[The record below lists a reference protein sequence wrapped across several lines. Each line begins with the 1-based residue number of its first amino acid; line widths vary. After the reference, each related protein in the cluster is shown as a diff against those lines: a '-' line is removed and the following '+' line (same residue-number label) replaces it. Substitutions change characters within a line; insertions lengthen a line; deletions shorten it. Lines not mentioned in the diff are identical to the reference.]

1 MSESLPSSKPCPKC
15 GEMMTEESAT
25 GLCPVCLMSLAM
37 NWTAQTQPVPPPPK
51 VLTPE
56 ELAPHFPQLEVLELI
71 GRGGM
76 GVVYKAKQ
84 KSLNRFVAL
93 KLLSPD
99 TEKDDS
105 FSKRFAKEAQAL
117 AKMDHPN
124 IVTVYDFGES
134 GGFFY
139 LLMEYVDGVNLRQ
152 AMRAERLTPAQA
164 LAIVPPVCEAL
175 QYAHEH
181 GIVHRDIKPENLLM
195 NKQGRVK
202 IADFGIAKIIAQ
214 PAADDD
220 SRFAPDGISG
230 DTISAGTPQYM
241 APEQRQTAGKTDHRS
256 DIYSLGVVLYELLT
270 GELPGAALQ
279 PPSRRIQVDVKL
291 DEIVLRA
298 LEVKPEMRFQT
309 AGEMR
314 TQLAEVRLAGDT
326 AAAASTPAPGE
337 KGRLGTMV
345 LWTIGALA
353 VLFALTSITRALI
366 LSTRPP
372 SRAPSATKVTK
383 VTERMEAEAPALL
396 TGPQEVKLTFFKDGG
411 YDKTRSYRP
420 IPLYTRAE
428 RPTAVQ
434 RIPDGV
440 TEAYYGQLK
449 MGPPQSRTTIT
460 VLIDEI
466 PEQSPRIYVDT
477 NANGDL
483 TDDPATVNHN
493 TSPTGTLSFSGHGWV
508 DLPYG
513 PMTQGV
519 RLNMHTIV
527 RQPAYPPRPKYPP
540 TLIYHLDSYCAGE
553 VPLTDGR
560 AMKVLLKD
568 ADSDGDFTTEPMLY
582 VDTEDGDGYSSR
594 KGIFKA
600 MDAVQILGTRYEI
613 KNLTPTGESF
623 TWDKSSV
630 PLLAEPEEKVI
641 EPPFELS
648 LVQVKATPGPGLL
661 AAGMVAPAFDALA
674 VDRRPIRF
682 PFAYKG
688 KVVLLDFWSTWCGPC
703 LKEIPHLKTAYQRH
717 HAEGLEIIGISLDQ
731 DESLLK
737 LLPFLRDNQMTWPQI
752 CEGQSFSS
760 SLCRLYKISGIPAA
774 YLIDGDTGIILATQ
788 LRGETLLEEVAK
800 ALDRKRK
807 LVK

>member
-1 MSESLPSSKPCPKC
+1 
-15 GEMMTEESAT
+15 MTEESAT

-37 NWTAQTQPVPPPPK
+37 NWTAQTQLVAPPLT

-99 TEKDDS
+99 TEKDGS

-220 SRFAPDGISG
+220 SRFAPAGISG
-230 DTISAGTPQYM
+230 ETISAGTPQYM
-241 APEQRQTAGKTDHRS
+241 APEQRLAAAKTDHRS

-279 PPSRRIQVDVKL
+279 APSKRIQVDVKL

-298 LEVKPEMRFQT
+298 LELRPEMRYQT

-314 TQLAEVRLAGDT
+314 TQLAEVRLASDATASPSTPVSSRNASQRKVFLWGIG
-326 AAAASTPAPGE
+326 AAALIILLLA
-337 KGRLGTMV
+337 GRKL
-345 LWTIGALA
+345 LL
-353 VLFALTSITRALI
+353 
-366 LSTRPP
+366 P
-372 SRAPSATKVTK
+372 SRPLPQVATMSQMTAE
-383 VTERMEAEAPALL
+383 TEPPRLL
-396 TGPQEVKLTFFKDGG
+396 TGPQKVKLTYFKEGG
-411 YDKTRSYRP
+411 YDKTQSYRP
-420 IPLYTRAE
+420 NVLRMLPIKPETVTR
-428 RPTAVQ
+428 Q
-434 RIPDGV
+434 PDGL

-449 MGPPQSRTTIT
+449 MGPSQSPITIT

-466 PEQSPRIYVDT
+466 PERSPRIYVDT

-483 TDDPATVNHN
+483 TDDPVTENNN

-508 DLPYG
+508 NLPYG

-527 RQPAYPPRPKYPP
+527 RQPAYPPRPKHPP
-540 TLIYHLDSYCAGE
+540 TLIYHLDGYCAGE
-553 VPLTDGR
+553 VLLTNGR
-560 AMKVLLKD
+560 AMKVILKD
-568 ADSDGDFTTEPMLY
+568 ANSDGDFTTEPMLY
-582 VDTEDGDGYSSR
+582 VDTGDGR
-594 KGIFKA
+594 RIF
-600 MDAVQILGTRYEI
+600 VT
-613 KNLTPTGESF
+613 
-623 TWDKSSV
+623 
-630 PLLAEPEEKVI
+630 
-641 EPPFELS
+641 
-648 LVQVKATPGPGLL
+648 
-661 AAGMVAPAFDALA
+661 
-674 VDRRPIRF
+674 
-682 PFAYKG
+682 
-688 KVVLLDFWSTWCGPC
+688 
-703 LKEIPHLKTAYQRH
+703 
-717 HAEGLEIIGISLDQ
+717 
-731 DESLLK
+731 
-737 LLPFLRDNQMTWPQI
+737 
-752 CEGQSFSS
+752 
-760 SLCRLYKISGIPAA
+760 
-774 YLIDGDTGIILATQ
+774 
-788 LRGETLLEEVAK
+788 
-800 ALDRKRK
+800 
-807 LVK
+807 

>member
-1 MSESLPSSKPCPKC
+1 
-15 GEMMTEESAT
+15 MTEESAT

-37 NWTAQTQPVPPPPK
+37 NWTAQTQPVAPPLK

-84 KSLNRFVAL
+84 KSLNRYVAL
-93 KLLSPD
+93 KLLAPD
-99 TEKDDS
+99 SKKDGS
-105 FSKRFAKEAQAL
+105 FAGRFAKEAQAL

-152 AMRAERLTPAQA
+152 AMRAEKFTPEQA

-202 IADFGIAKIIAQ
+202 IADFGIAKIIAH

-220 SRFAPDGISG
+220 SRFAPGGATG
-230 DTISAGTPQYM
+230 DTVSAGTPQYM
-241 APEQRQTAGKTDHRS
+241 APEQRQADAKTDHRS

-270 GELPGAALQ
+270 GELPGATLQ
-279 PPSRRIQVDVKL
+279 PLSKRIQVDVKL

-298 LEVKPEMRFQT
+298 LEVRPEMRYQT

-314 TQLAEVRLAGDT
+314 TQLAEVRLAGDG
-326 AAAASTPAPGE
+326 AASASIPVQNRKSRRLASVLWGAASAAALVFILLAARKLLLPSRPLPRVAAASQMTA
-337 KGRLGTMV
+337 KTD
-345 LWTIGALA
+345 
-353 VLFALTSITRALI
+353 S
-366 LSTRPP
+366 PP
-372 SRAPSATKVTK
+372 LP
-383 VTERMEAEAPALL
+383 
-396 TGPQEVKLTFFKDGG
+396 TGPQEVKLTYFKEGG

-420 IPLYTRAE
+420 NTLRTLPDKPANVTRLPE
-428 RPTAVQ
+428 
-434 RIPDGV
+434 GL

-449 MGPPQSRTTIT
+449 MGPTQSRTAIT
-460 VLIDEI
+460 VLIDDI
-466 PEQSPRIYVDT
+466 PEKSPRIFVDT

-483 TDDPATVNHN
+483 TDDPPAQNNN
-493 TSPTGTLSFSGHGWV
+493 TSPTGTLTFSGHGWV

-519 RLNMHTIV
+519 RLNMRTMV
-527 RQPAYPPRPKYPP
+527 RQPSYPPRPKAAPM
-540 TLIYHLDSYCAGE
+540 LVYHLDCFSEGE
-553 VPLTDGR
+553 VRLADGR
-560 AMKVLLKD
+560 AVKVLLKD
-568 ADSDGDFTTEPMLY
+568 ANSDGDFTTDPMLY
-582 VDTEDGDGYSSR
+582 ADLGDGSGYSAR
-594 KGIFKA
+594 KGVFRA
-600 MDAVQILGTRYEI
+600 LDAIQILGSQYEI
-613 KNLTPTGESF
+613 RNLSPTGESF
-623 TWDKSSV
+623 TWIKSSA
-630 PLLAEPEEKVI
+630 PILAEPEAKVI
-641 EPPFELS
+641 TPPFELS
-648 LVQVKATPGPGLL
+648 LVQAKATPGPGLL
-661 AAGMVAPAFDALA
+661 AAGMEAPAFDALA

-703 LKEIPHLKTAYQRH
+703 LKEIPYLKATYQKH
-717 HAEGLEIIGISLDQ
+717 HQEGLEIISISLDEN
-731 DESLLK
+731 ESLLK
-737 LLPFLRDNQMTWPQI
+737 LLPFITDHQMTWPQI
-752 CEGQSFSS
+752 CEGRSFSS
-760 SLCRLYKISGIPAA
+760 SLCRLYKVSGIPAA
-774 YLIDGDTGIILATQ
+774 YLVDGDTGIILATQ
-788 LRGETLLEEVAK
+788 LRGETIQQEVAK
-800 ALDRKRK
+800 ALALKRNQPQ
-807 LVK
+807 